1 MSELDKTIEDLENE
15 VLADLDEQSKE
26 VVAEKA
32 KVSEG
37 DVEDLGAPVVKGDE
51 KSGPDAAKNCLLYT
65 SDAADE

>member
-32 KVSEG
+32 KVVEG

-51 KSGPDAAKNCLLYT
+51 KSGPDAAK
-65 SDAADE
+65 